1 MKNKKQSK
9 PYSQKVVQQNE
20 IQTMQQQKPR
30 RTQICN
36 KDVPK
41 EEEEE
46 AANPETMHTFLQQ

>member
-41 EEEEE
+41 EE